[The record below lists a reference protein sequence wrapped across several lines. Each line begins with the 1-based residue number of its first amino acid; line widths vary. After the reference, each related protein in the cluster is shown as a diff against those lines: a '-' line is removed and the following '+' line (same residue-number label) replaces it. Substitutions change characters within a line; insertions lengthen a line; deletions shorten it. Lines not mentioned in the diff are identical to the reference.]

1 MVDNLIIMSRHN
13 NYAYIDGANLHITYE
28 NLDWKL
34 DYQKLL
40 VYLQN
45 KFDVFASYYFIGNTP
60 QSVDIRKNLESYG
73 YNVKLKE
80 PSPYYTEE
88 DNCPYCGK
96 VITPVLS
103 KNKADIDSFMTLTI
117 MSDLDL
123 FSKAV
128 LITSDGDFDE
138 LVKML
143 VRQDKLRV
151 LFAPCKDGC
160 SKLLKRAAV
169 DKIVFMDELRTEL
182 EKKQESSY
190 GNPDP

>member
-1 MVDNLIIMSRHN
+1 LN
-13 NYAYIDGANLHITYE
+13 G
-28 NLDWKL
+28 
-34 DYQKLL
+34 
-40 VYLQN
+40 
-45 KFDVFASYYFIGNTP
+45 TP
-60 QSVDIRKNLESYG
+60 QSVEIRKNLESYG

-80 PSPYYTEE
+80 PSPYFTEE

-103 KNKADIDSFMTLTI
+103 KNKADIDSFMNLTI

-123 FSKAV
+123 FIKGV

-138 LVKML
+138 VVKML

-151 LFAPCKDGC
+151 LFAPRKDGC

-169 DKIVFMDELRTEL
+169 DKIVFMDEPRTEL
-182 EKKQESSY
+182 EKNRRVLMGIQTHKSPSY
-190 GNPDP
+190 RDTSYV